1 MHAFLIALRLASLS
15 EGLIYEQSKHLGL
28 TDEAKASTHFSDV
41 VFDDVLLV
49 TDTLHEEEIE
59 SLLLD
64 KLLIQGPSTLPSRVG
79 CVENGHFACGKQRLR
94 SGSP

>member
-1 MHAFLIALRLASLS
+1 MHAFLIALRLASIS
-15 EGLIYEQSKHLGL
+15 EGLIYEESKHLGL
-28 TDEAKASTHFSDV
+28 TGAATSTHFSDV

-94 SGSP
+94 SR